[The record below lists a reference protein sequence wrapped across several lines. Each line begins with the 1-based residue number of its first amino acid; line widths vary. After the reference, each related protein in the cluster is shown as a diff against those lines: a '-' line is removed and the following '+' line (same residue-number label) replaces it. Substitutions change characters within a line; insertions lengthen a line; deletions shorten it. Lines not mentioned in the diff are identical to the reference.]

1 METPAHGKTILNE
14 ARRESKMATARL
26 EYAILQTVINHTAN
40 EEHLTR
46 EQVVMALVNVAGYWT
61 QKIITSNL
69 AKKIRE
75 MEDS

>member
-1 METPAHGKTILNE
+1 METPAHGKLDLNE

-26 EYAILQTVINHTAN
+26 EHAILQTVINYTAN

-46 EQVVMALVNVAGYWT
+46 EQIVMALVNVAGYWT
-61 QKIITSNL
+61 QKTITSNL

-75 MEDS
+75 MTDS